1 MLRGEHFN
9 DDILFE
15 SGNAVWWVR
24 GVVCFLLIVSMLL
37 DSVGE
42 MVTVWFL
49 MLRRA
54 CWVNLAVALMPL
66 FKFGL
71 VVE

>member
-1 MLRGEHFN
+1 MH
-9 DDILFE
+9 
-15 SGNAVWWVR
+15 
-24 GVVCFLLIVSMLL
+24 GVVCFLLIGSMLL

-66 FKFGL
+66 FEFGF

>member
-1 MLRGEHFN
+1 MCYEEEHFN
-9 DDILFE
+9 DDILLNQVMQL
-15 SGNAVWWVR
+15 GVR
-24 GVVCFLLIVSMLL
+24 GVVYFLLIVSMLL

-54 CWVNLAVALMPL
+54 CWVNLAIALMSL
-66 FKFGL
+66 FEFGL